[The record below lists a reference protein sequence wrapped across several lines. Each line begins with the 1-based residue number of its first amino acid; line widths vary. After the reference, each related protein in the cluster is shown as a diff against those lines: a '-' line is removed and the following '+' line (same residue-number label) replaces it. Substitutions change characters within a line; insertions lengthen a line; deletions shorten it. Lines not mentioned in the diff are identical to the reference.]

1 MHRQPDWDLEG
12 RDWPNRAA
20 SRFVEV
26 GDLRWHIQ
34 QLGHGPILLLV
45 HGTGAATHSW
55 RDLAPLLARH
65 FTVIALDLP
74 GHGFTRSPG
83 GRGLSLQG
91 MADSLAALLE
101 SLGVTPE
108 LVLGHSAGAAILA
121 RMCLDRR
128 IAPRVL
134 ISLNGALLPLRGL
147 AGQWFAPAARLFATH
162 PLLTR
167 FFAWRSRAPGSVER
181 LVASTGSHL
190 DRRGLDLYRRLVIT
204 PGHVAAAIEMM
215 ANWDLRPMQ
224 RDLPRLGT
232 PLIMLVSEGD
242 TTVGPAE
249 ARRVRALLP
258 ALEVQTIS
266 RHGHLAH
273 EEAPDIV
280 ADQVLGIAER
290 FGLLKPTD

>member
-1 MHRQPDWDLEG
+1 MHRQPAWDLEG
-12 RDWPNRAA
+12 RDWPNREA

-26 GDLRWHIQ
+26 DDLRWHIQ
-34 QLGHGPILLLV
+34 ELGQGPILLLV

-65 FTVIALDLP
+65 FTIIALDLP

-83 GRGLSLQG
+83 GQGLSLQG
-91 MADSLAALLE
+91 MADSLAALLGA
-101 SLGVTPE
+101 LGVTPD

-128 IAPRVL
+128 IAPRAL
-134 ISLNGALLPLRGL
+134 ISLNGALLPLRGM
-147 AGQWFAPAARLFATH
+147 AGKWFAPAARLFATH

-215 ANWDLRPMQ
+215 ANWDLRPLQ
-224 RDLPRLGT
+224 RDLPRLAT

-258 ALEVQTIS
+258 TLEVQSIS
-266 RHGHLAH
+266 PHGHLAH

-280 ADQVLGIAER
+280 ANAVRGIADR
-290 FGLLKPTD
+290 LGLFKPTA